1 MAIALTLAVASAL
14 LSAGLVALVRRY
26 ALAHA
31 ILDHPNARSAHH
43 APMPRGGGLGIVLT
57 VLAGLPALGAAGV
70 LSTAALWALLPSG
83 AALAAIGWWDD
94 RHATPAWLRAMVH
107 AAAAGWL
114 LAWLGLPAWPDLP
127 AGLRW
132 ALWMTGLVWA
142 VNLFNFMDGLDGL
155 AGAEAVFVALFSG
168 TLLMAMDQPGPA
180 LAAVLIAAASL
191 GFLYWNRPP
200 ARIFMGD
207 VGSGFLGLMLGALL
221 LLPSHGLPAFFWSF
235 LILSALFWVD
245 ATLTLLARAL
255 RGERWYAAHSQHAY
269 QHLARRWGSHRRVLL
284 AATALNA
291 LWLLPLALLAWR
303 APAWGPGVLA
313 LAVSPLAGLWWRA
326 GGGRP

>member
-1 MAIALTLAVASAL
+1 MVLTLVLSAL
-14 LSAGLVALVRRY
+14 LAGGLVGLVRRY
-26 ALAHA
+26 VVAHA

-57 VLAGLPALGAAGV
+57 VLCGLLVLGAAGV
-70 LSTAALWALLPSG
+70 LSARALAGLLPSG
-83 AALAAIGWWDD
+83 VALAAIGWWDD

-107 AAAAGWL
+107 VAAAVWL
-114 LAWLGLPAWPDLP
+114 LAWLGLPEWPAPLP

-132 ALWMTGLVWA
+132 TLWTLGLVWA

-155 AGAEAVFVALFSG
+155 AGAEAVFVALVAG
-168 TLLMAMDQPGPA
+168 MLLMVMNQPGPA
-180 LAAVLIAAASL
+180 LAATLIAAASL

-207 VGSGFLGLMLGALL
+207 VGSGFLGLMLGALPL
-221 LLPSHGLPAFFWSF
+221 LAPQDPSAFFWPF
-235 LILSALFWVD
+235 LILGALFWVD
-245 ATLTLLARAL
+245 ATLTLLARVL

-284 AATALNA
+284 AATAVNA

-303 APAWGPGVLA
+303 VPAWGPGVLA
-313 LAVSPLAGLWWRA
+313 LAVSPLALLWWRA